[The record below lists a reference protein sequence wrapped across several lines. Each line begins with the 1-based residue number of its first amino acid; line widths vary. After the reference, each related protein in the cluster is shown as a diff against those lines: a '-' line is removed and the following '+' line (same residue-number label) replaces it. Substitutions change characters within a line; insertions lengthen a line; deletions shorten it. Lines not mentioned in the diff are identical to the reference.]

1 MSTTVDAGRDLSPPP
16 SGGRVREGASSLRF
30 STSEAIKHAVLI
42 LGAIIVIL
50 PFYVM
55 LSYSLKSPGEIDRNS
70 GGFFGAQEMMVNER
84 CAKRAEPDRT
94 AIEAVRGDYPG
105 KTDREI
111 KTAMMAEIEE
121 ACSVRPAVFNYSMA
135 FSEAPLLRY
144 LLNGVIVT
152 ASIFLIQ
159 VIVAMPCAYAL
170 AKLRWRGRDFVFTMV
185 LFCLLIPVHA
195 IALPL
200 YIMLSKIGLTNSYA
214 ALIVPWTISVFGIF
228 LMRQFFLTVPDDLI
242 DAARMDGMSEFGIIW
257 KVMLPIAIP
266 ALLAFA
272 IFSVVAHWNDYFWP
286 RIVVTGTRDLF
297 TPPLGLREFKGDADG
312 SFFGPMMAT
321 ATVIVT
327 PLIVAFLLAQR
338 RFIEGIT
345 LTGMK

>member
-1 MSTTVDAGRDLSPPP
+1 MIGATTPF
-16 SGGRVREGASSLRF
+16 REAL
-30 STSEAIKHAVLI
+30 KHAVLI
-42 LGAIIVIL
+42 LGALIVIL

-55 LSYSLKSPGEIDRNS
+55 VSYSFKSPHEIETNT
-70 GGFFGAQEMMVNER
+70 GGFFGAQEQMVDEYCVKLGNTRED
-84 CAKRAEPDRT
+84 CLRT
-94 AIEAVRGDYPG
+94 PVVY
-105 KTDREI
+105 
-111 KTAMMAEIEE
+111 
-121 ACSVRPAVFNYSMA
+121 NYTEA
-135 FSEAPLLRY
+135 FSKAPLLRY

-159 VIVAMPCAYAL
+159 VIVALPCAYAL
-170 AKLRWRGRDFVFTMV
+170 SKLKFWGREFVFSMV

-200 YIMLSKIGLTNSYA
+200 YIMLAKLGLTNSYA

-228 LMRQFFLTVPDDLI
+228 LMRQFFMTVPDDLI
-242 DAARMDGMSEFGIIW
+242 DAARMDGMTEFSIIW
-257 KVMLPIAIP
+257 RVMLPTAIP

-286 RIVVTGTRDLF
+286 RVVLTGNRDLY
-297 TPPLGLREFKGDADG
+297 TPPLGLREFQGGADG
-312 SFFGPMMAT
+312 SIWGPMMAT

-327 PLIVAFLLAQR
+327 PLIIAFLLAQK